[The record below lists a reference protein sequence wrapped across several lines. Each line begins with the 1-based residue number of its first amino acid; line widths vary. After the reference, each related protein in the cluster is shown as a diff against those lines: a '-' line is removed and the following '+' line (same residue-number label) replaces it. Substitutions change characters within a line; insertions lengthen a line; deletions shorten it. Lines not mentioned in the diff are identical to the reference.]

1 MEIKIRMSNF
11 DLKFK
16 IRFKQKS
23 KCEFYFLLFL
33 KIENRQKDSCC
44 KGSLGN
50 VTDQRSGWAHKIFR
64 KKTNRSSFF
73 NFY

>member
-23 KCEFYFLLFL
+23 KFEFYFLLFL
-33 KIENRQKDSCC
+33 KIENRQKDSFC
-44 KGSLGN
+44 KGNLGN
-50 VTDQRSGWAHKIFR
+50 VTD
-64 KKTNRSSFF
+64 
-73 NFY
+73 